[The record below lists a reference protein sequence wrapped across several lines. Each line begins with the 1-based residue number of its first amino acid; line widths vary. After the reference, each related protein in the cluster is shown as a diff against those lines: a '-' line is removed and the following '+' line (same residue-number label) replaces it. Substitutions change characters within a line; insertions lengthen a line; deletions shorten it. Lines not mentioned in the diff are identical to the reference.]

1 MKFLPIFFSLFSA
14 VTFCLPLE
22 TKAQHHDD
30 HESHMAERLEELN
43 SREGDFERDMDER
56 RQNEGEYFDE
66 GMYEVEKQWMQQE
79 IALERDRIEIER
91 SFHKE
96 MRNIDQRWEQLNQE
110 RQDYWINR
118 QQDDLSNRRQD
129 FERDMDERRQN
140 EGEHFDEG
148 MYEVEKQWMEKEI
161 SIEEKR
167 IAIDKEFNQ
176 KRNELQNGP
185 GGQDPNAW
193 QRLDEEQQQ
202 RFQQIDREWE
212 QLNQERQD
220 YWEQWEEE
228 NHHGDEYHNEGE
240 YDHTDENGPPMG
252 AIGPNSIQALV
263 VSNDGQ
269 IVVVEILINESEPI
283 SGWGIDISFDPD
295 VLKFQGLGPGPFIPG
310 QIPLPAV
317 DGDLLKAGGAV
328 MGTSDGFSGSG
339 ILGKITFKIVGDLPT
354 TLRIQDATVR
364 GDYDQP
370 SIVSEYIEI
379 Y

>member
-1 MKFLPIFFSLFSA
+1 MKILQTFFLLSMATILVIPNLSIG
-14 VTFCLPLE
+14 
-22 TKAQHHDD
+22 QHHND
-30 HESHMAERLEELN
+30 HEANLSQRLE
-43 SREGDFERDMDER
+43 DFERDMDER
-56 RQNEGEYFDE
+56 RQNEGENFDQAE
-66 GMYEVEKQWMQQE
+66 YEVEKQFLQRE
-79 IALERDRIEIER
+79 IALERDRIA
-91 SFHKE
+91 
-96 MRNIDQRWEQLNQE
+96 IDREWEQLNQE

-118 QQDDLSNRRQD
+118 QQDDLGNRRQD

-140 EGEHFDEG
+140 EGENFDQG

-176 KRNELQNGP
+176 KRNEMQNGP

-202 RFQQIDREWE
+202 RFQEIDREWE

-240 YDHTDENGPPMG
+240 YDHTGENGPPMG
-252 AIGPNSIQALV
+252 GIGPNSIQALV

-269 IVVVEILINESEPI
+269 TVVVEILINESEPI

-295 VLKFQGLGPGPFIPG
+295 VLKFQGLGPGSFIPG

-328 MGTSDGFSGSG
+328 MGASDGFSGSG
-339 ILGKITFKIVGDLPT
+339 ILGKITFSIVGDLPT
-354 TLRIQDATVR
+354 TLEIQDATVR

-370 SIVSEYIEI
+370 SIVSDYIEI